1 MLEYAVLYYSE
12 TGNTSKI
19 AAEIFS
25 SLPGQSKDL
34 IKVDMGKPIPQAKNY
49 FVGFFVNKGTCNM
62 EVADV
67 LSEIHDAKVAIF
79 ATCGANPIKEYKDNV
94 ERKVKVWIDDD
105 NDYEGFFLCQGK
117 MKREV
122 REKYEEMITSEN
134 EEKIRVMLHNY
145 EEAKLHPSSVDL
157 ERAREFVEQI
167 ICGRSY

>member
-1 MLEYAVLYYSE
+1 
-12 TGNTSKI
+12 
-19 AAEIFS
+19 
-25 SLPGQSKDL
+25 
-34 IKVDMGKPIPQAKNY
+34 
-49 FVGFFVNKGTCNM
+49 M

-122 REKYEEMITSEN
+122 REKYEEMLTSEN

-145 EEAKLHPSSVDL
+145 EEAKLHPSSADL

-167 ICGRSY
+167 ICGRNY